1 MTVIH
6 SGRHVVIP
14 SLLQVR
20 TFAPKTAA
28 AIVWPPVDDWWSV
41 SGKTC
46 VAEVDWETAQ
56 RWGMRGPAFGGG
68 RLSAQVGV
76 NSTRRVVV
84 DFRGQAGGGV
94 PMNEAQFSRLKRELI
109 SAIQLGG

>member
-56 RWGMRGPAFGGG
+56 RWGMRGPLHGVTVRIVTRQIEMPEPLPARPAG
-68 RLSAQVGV
+68 RRAV
-76 NSTRRVVV
+76 
-84 DFRGQAGGGV
+84 AY
-94 PMNEAQFSRLKRELI
+94 
-109 SAIQLGG
+109 